1 MKIKQIRAV
10 QVNIPRAPAKSKPRR
25 ANWNNH
31 AARAL
36 PINKYPEF
44 TRLAG
49 KMPGAGGPDVWVQVT
64 AEDGTS
70 GLGTCSFGAP
80 IAAWID
86 SVYAPLLEGR
96 DCMAIEYLNDLMWR
110 SSQQVGSGG
119 VATVAQSGVDLALW
133 DLKGK
138 LLKQPV
144 YSLIG
149 GPCREKIWCY
159 ATSDDVDWSMELGF
173 TAFKVSNPAH
183 YESGI
188 EGINLVEEKIAKA
201 REMIGKK
208 SELMYNPVMS
218 FNVEFAV
225 RLADRLRPYGLRWF
239 EEPLI
244 PADLE
249 GHIELKRQINWVPI
263 ATGEHHRGRWPFRQ
277 LVEKR
282 AADILQP
289 DIKWSGGL
297 SELIKIHTIGEA
309 AGLATVPHVGAGTP
323 FGQHFGMAMPESPI
337 AEYWMGSD
345 PGVPLDEVCPIPGM
359 SMPKDGY
366 VRPSDAPGFGMEIK
380 PEWVIPWDHTIASRR
395 SK

>member
-1 MKIKQIRAV
+1 LNIKEIRAV
-10 QVNIPRAPAKSKPRR
+10 KVNVPRTPPKTKARR
-25 ANWNNH
+25 PNWNTH

-44 TRLAG
+44 PRLVG
-49 KMPGAGGPDVWVQVT
+49 TMPGSATPEVWVQAT
-64 AEDGTS
+64 AEDGTW
-70 GLGTCSFGAP
+70 GLGQCSFGEPVAAFVDHVFAP
-80 IAAWID
+80 M
-86 SVYAPLLEGR
+86 LKGR
-96 DCMAIEYLNDLMWR
+96 DCLALEYLNDLMWR
-110 SSQQVGSGG
+110 TSQQVGSGG
-119 VATVAQSGVDLALW
+119 VATVAQRGVDLALW

-138 LLKQPV
+138 LLGQPV

-149 GPCREKIWCY
+149 GPCRDRVRVY
-159 ATSDDVDWSMELGF
+159 ATSDDLDWSLELGF

-188 EGINLVEEKIAKA
+188 DGLNQVEEKIAKA
-201 REMIGKK
+201 REAIGPKA
-208 SELMYNPVMS
+208 ELMYNPVMS

-249 GHIELKRQINWVPI
+249 GHVELKKAINWVPI
-263 ATGEHHRGRWPFRQ
+263 ATGEHHRGRFPFRQ
-277 LVEKR
+277 LVERR
-282 AADILQP
+282 AVDILQP

-297 SELIKIHTIGEA
+297 SELIKIYTIGEA
-309 AGLATVPHVGAGTP
+309 AALATVPHGGANTP
-323 FGQHFGMAMPESPI
+323 FGQHFGLAMPESPI

-345 PGVPLDEVCPIPGM
+345 PGVPLEEVCPIPGTA
-359 SMPKDGY
+359 MPRDGY

-380 PEWVIPWDHTIASRR
+380 PEWIAPWRAG
-395 SK
+395 K